1 MKPVVLAAVAALALA
16 AFAPAQAE
24 EGLAHG
30 PLLSLS
36 AYGETHATPDLATIS
51 LGVTV
56 QAKTAGEA
64 MRANADRMS
73 GLIAALKR
81 AGVEAKDIQTSNL
94 NLQPQ
99 YDYHNGVS
107 SPGGA
112 SQPPTLTG
120 YQASN
125 QVSVTVYDLTRL
137 GATVDAVVG
146 AGANQISGI
155 SFGLRDPQSAEDAA
169 RLEAVKR
176 LAAKAALYAQAT
188 GHKIKALRTF
198 SEGGAVSVSPAQPR
212 MYMAAKAAAPT
223 PIEAGQLDLRVDVN
237 ATYEL
242 EP

>member
-1 MKPVVLAAVAALALA
+1 LN
-16 AFAPAQAE
+16 
-24 EGLAHG
+24 
-30 PLLSLS
+30 LS

-107 SPGGA
+107 SSGA
-112 SQPPTLTG
+112 GQPPTLTG

-125 QVSVTVYDLTRL
+125 GVSVTVFDLTRL

-146 AGANQISGI
+146 AGANQVSGI

-188 GHKIKALRTF
+188 GHKIKALRTL
-198 SEGGAVSVSPAQPR
+198 SEGGAVSVGPVQPR
-212 MYMAAKAAAPT
+212 LYMAAKPAAPT